1 MKTKS
6 FLASCAKATFALAAV
21 VMMSAVL
28 TSCSKDN
35 DDEPTPQLGTVTID
49 GKEKPILKARYLNAG
64 AGLVSLFLFLS
75 KDGKEQMF
83 LLLDKEQHINTKPI
97 SLDDDKNGDKVTR
110 VIAYYN
116 PRGALVFKASMPR
129 NMVDNTYFTAGTLTV
144 NGSTDEEM
152 SIVLKDGNVN
162 VVRDRYNVEINFKG
176 IVLQLTEEDFQ

>member
-1 MKTKS
+1 MTTKS
-6 FLASCAKATFALAAV
+6 FLASCAKATFALATV

-49 GKEKPILKARYLNAG
+49 GKEKPILKARYLNA
-64 AGLVSLFLFLS
+64 AGMVSLFLLLS
-75 KDGKEQMF
+75 KDGKEEMF

-97 SLDDDKNGDKVTR
+97 SLDDDKNGDKVGR

-162 VVRDRYNVEINFKG
+162 VVRDRYSVEINFKG
-176 IVLQLTEEDFQ
+176 IVPQLTEEDFQ

>member
-1 MKTKS
+1 MTTKN
-6 FLASCAKATFALAAV
+6 FLANCAKATFALAAV

-49 GKEKPILKARYLNAG
+49 GKEKPILKARYLNA
-64 AGLVSLFLFLS
+64 AGMVSLFLLLS
-75 KDGKEQMF
+75 KDGKEEMF

-97 SLDDDKNGDKVTR
+97 SLDDDKNGDKVGR

-129 NMVDNTYFTAGTLTV
+129 NMADNTYFTGGTLTV

-162 VVRDRYNVEINFKG
+162 VVRDRYSVEINFKG

>member
-1 MKTKS
+1 MTTKN

-64 AGLVSLFLFLS
+64 AGLVSLFLLLS
-75 KDGKEQMF
+75 KDGKEEMF

-97 SLDDDKNGDKVTR
+97 SLDDDKNGDKVGR

-116 PRGALVFKASMPR
+116 PRAPWYLKQVCPGIWSIIPILPPEPSLL
-129 NMVDNTYFTAGTLTV
+129 TARPT
-144 NGSTDEEM
+144 
-152 SIVLKDGNVN
+152 K
-162 VVRDRYNVEINFKG
+162 K
-176 IVLQLTEEDFQ
+176 